1 MCRDDT
7 KLSHLASTDL
17 FHPLTGTRHVTFFAV
32 VLLFVFCVGCFLV
45 CFGLFFG
52 VFSFAFCSL
61 GCCFCSHS
69 DKGFGL
75 CIGPLPV
82 AFAANTASAPA

>member
-7 KLSHLASTDL
+7 KLSHLASTGL
-17 FHPLTGTRHVTFFAV
+17 FHPLTGTRHVT
-32 VLLFVFCVGCFLV
+32 VLRFVWLFVFCVGCFFV
-45 CFGLFFG
+45 FCCFLCGFCLLFF
-52 VFSFAFCSL
+52 VFRFLLSER
-61 GCCFCSHS
+61 

-82 AFAANTASAPA
+82 TFAATTASAPA

>member
-7 KLSHLASTDL
+7 KLSHLASTGL
-17 FHPLTGTRHVTFFAV
+17 FHPLIGTRHVTVFAV
-32 VLLFVFCVGCFLV
+32 VWLFVFCVGCFLFV
-45 CFGLFFG
+45 FVFCVVFCLLFF
-52 VFSFAFCSL
+52 VFRFLLSER
-61 GCCFCSHS
+61 

-82 AFAANTASAPA
+82 TFAATTASAPA